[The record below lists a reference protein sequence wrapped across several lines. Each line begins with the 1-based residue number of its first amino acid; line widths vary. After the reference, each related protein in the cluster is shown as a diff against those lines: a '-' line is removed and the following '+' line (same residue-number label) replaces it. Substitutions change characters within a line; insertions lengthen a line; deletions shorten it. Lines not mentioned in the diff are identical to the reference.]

1 MTHRAV
7 RVSHQRLFQ
16 VSALVALAGPHS
28 RVPTFA
34 FNDESWVAQALC
46 AQTDPDAFF
55 PEMGASPKVGKRVCV
70 GCDVRGEC
78 LEYALKHDEQFGIWG
93 GLTVRERRR
102 LARPQGAPIPI
113 VNNRKRTA
121 AIPCPVPMCP
131 DFFATELGV
140 QRHVRRSLL
149 HAKRA
154 S

>member
-1 MTHRAV
+1 MT
-7 RVSHQRLFQ
+7 QLFQ

-34 FNDESWVAQALC
+34 FNDEPWVAQALC
-46 AQTDPDAFF
+46 AQTDPEAFF
-55 PEMGASPKVGKRVCV
+55 PEMGASTRAGKKVCV

-78 LEYALKHDEQFGIWG
+78 LEYSLIHNEQFGIWG

-102 LARPQGAPIPI
+102 LARPIPVVPI
-113 VNNRKRTA
+113 VRT
-121 AIPCPVPMCP
+121 IPCPVPGCP
-131 DFFATELGV
+131 NLFVTELGA
-140 QRHVRRSLL
+140 QRHVRRAPT